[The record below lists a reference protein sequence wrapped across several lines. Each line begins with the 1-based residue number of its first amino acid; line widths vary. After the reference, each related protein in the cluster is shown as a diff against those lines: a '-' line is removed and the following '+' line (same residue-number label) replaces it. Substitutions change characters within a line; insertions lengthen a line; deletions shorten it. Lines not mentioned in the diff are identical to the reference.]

1 MASLTTTKE
10 HPMARAV
17 EKQPVNIHMD
27 KPLHAKLQEFKNKT
41 GMSYNEFF
49 RRVATKAL
57 EDFNAQG
64 ILPCSTTL

>member
-1 MASLTTTKE
+1 
-10 HPMARAV
+10 
-17 EKQPVNIHMD
+17 MD